1 MKYIVEGDAHLRA
14 VVEADSR
21 DEAYR
26 AVCMAVGMWDGV
38 EGDVSFNIQIGYPA
52 KLSVVEEV

>member
-26 AVCMAVGMWDGV
+26 AVCTAVDMWDGV
-38 EGDVSFNIQIGYPA
+38 EGDISFNVHIGYPG
-52 KLSVVEEV
+52 KLSVVEEL